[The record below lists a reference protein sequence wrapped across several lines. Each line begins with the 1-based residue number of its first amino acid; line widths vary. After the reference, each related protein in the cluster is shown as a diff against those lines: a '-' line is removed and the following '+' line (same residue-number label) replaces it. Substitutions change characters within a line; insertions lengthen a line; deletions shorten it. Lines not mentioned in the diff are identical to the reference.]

1 MRSLLPTALAALAL
15 VAGCG
20 YPVGEDAPGE
30 SASAPRVAR
39 WQPAPGTTW
48 EWQVSGNVDTSY
60 DVAMYDLDLFD
71 ARQSTIDAL
80 RKSGRAVVCYFSA
93 GTYEV
98 VRPDAAK
105 LDPVVRGK
113 QLPSW
118 RAERWL
124 DIRSEIVRKVM
135 LARLDLAVSRR
146 CDAVEPDN
154 VDAYQNDSGFP
165 ITAQDQLAYN
175 RFLAAA
181 AHARG
186 LSVGLKNATGLARE
200 LEPSFD
206 WALSE
211 QCLEYRECH
220 RLAPFVDANKA
231 VFHVEYV
238 DGMDRAQKKA
248 QEVCA
253 KPERAG
259 FSTLLKTLELGP
271 ERYGCP

>member
-1 MRSLLPTALAALAL
+1 MRSLLPTAALAVAL
-15 VAGCG
+15 VTGCG
-20 YPVGEDAPGE
+20 YPIGEEAP
-30 SASAPRVAR
+30 SDSPSAPRVAR
-39 WQPAPGTTW
+39 WQPTPGTTW
-48 EWQVSGNVDTSY
+48 DWQVSGSVDTSY

-98 VRPDAAK
+98 VRPDASK

-113 QLPSW
+113 ELPSW

-165 ITAQDQLAYN
+165 ITMDDELAYA
-175 RFLAAA
+175 RFLADA

-186 LSVGLKNATGLARE
+186 LSVGLKNATSLAKA

-211 QCLEYRECH
+211 QCLEYKECQK
-220 RLAPFVDANKA
+220 LAPFVEANKA

-238 DGMDRAQKKA
+238 DGMERARVKA

-253 KPERAG
+253 EPARAG
-259 FSTLLKTLELGP
+259 FSTLLKTLELGR